1 LYALNTLPVNYA
13 GLALILFGIVLLLL
27 EIKVT
32 SYGMLSIGGILAL
45 LLGSFMLIRDDVTY
59 PVFQL
64 SKTVIITTTAVS
76 ALFFGTI
83 IGLGLK
89 AQKARVVTGTEGM
102 LGETGEAI
110 TPLSPSG
117 TVQLNG
123 ELWNAEVTSGA
134 VEKGDKVR
142 VTAIRDFLLLVEKA

>member
-1 LYALNTLPVNYA
+1 
-13 GLALILFGIVLLLL
+13 
-27 EIKVT
+27 
-32 SYGMLSIGGILAL
+32 
-45 LLGSFMLIRDDVTY
+45 MLIRDDVTY